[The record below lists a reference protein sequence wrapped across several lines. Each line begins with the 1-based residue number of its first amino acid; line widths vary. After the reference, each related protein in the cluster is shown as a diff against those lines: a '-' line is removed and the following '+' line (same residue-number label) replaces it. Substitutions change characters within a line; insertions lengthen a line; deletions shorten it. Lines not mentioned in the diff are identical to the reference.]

1 MDARCNLERLTSV
14 VLPNTLIDIGH
25 SAFYNN
31 ELTEV
36 TIPSSVRYIGSEA
49 FYQNKLQNVTFNGN
63 VYNVNIGC
71 RAFIGANHS
80 EKVNSIPVN
89 ICLR

>member
-36 TIPSSVRYIGSEA
+36 IIPSSVRYIGSEA
-49 FYQNKLQNVTFNGN
+49 FYQNRLQNVPST
-63 VYNVNIGC
+63 VVL
-71 RAFIGANHS
+71 RV
-80 EKVNSIPVN
+80 KVTSSCEASNP
-89 ICLR
+89 